1 MAYSRFVF
9 FAFIALS
16 VLLAVG
22 VESTKMASDDSVW
35 SSNKG
40 GSLCCNDHPKFGVCT
55 KDSSCNSWC
64 LKGCDNGNG
73 GFCKEK
79 LCHFDC

>member
-1 MAYSRFVF
+1 MANSRSFF

-16 VLLAVG
+16 VLLAV
-22 VESTKMASDDSVW
+22 VSEDSVW

-55 KDSSCNSWC
+55 DNRHCNSWC
-64 LKGCDNGNG
+64 LKGCDNKKG
-73 GFCKEK
+73 GFCKRRI
-79 LCHFDC
+79 CHCYC